1 MLHDGE
7 MRRSED
13 EFEEATMMGISAA
26 VWKDMLVQKLA
37 EPEPVLKLARTAGFG
52 GKEKL

>member
-13 EFEEATMMGISAA
+13 EFEEATMMGTSAA
-26 VWKDMLVQKLA
+26 VWKDMLAGQLA
-37 EPEPVLKLARTAGFG
+37 EQCAVRG
-52 GKEKL
+52 